1 MSPVIG
7 DGMLRYWSIST
18 HAALRV
24 RIRAVSHVQGGV
36 GDRRRG
42 IALKQN
48 SYVHMLR
55 VKRQYWLA
63 VGCTT
68 RGADHPFDPQDKLG
82 KRPVTNMVYSRQ
94 KEIN

>member
-24 RIRAVSHVQGGV
+24 RIRAVSHVQGGC
-36 GDRRRG
+36 RG
-42 IALKQN
+42 QKAWNRLKQN
-48 SYVHMLR
+48 SYVNMLR